1 MFAPDGTARS
11 ARIPRRAISWD
22 EQGWSVARDR
32 ECHVD
37 ASGGRSLQALRGG
50 PGCPRERGRRQGTIP
65 PPDEERER
73 RRAATKLMQEQ
84 IALLEAQESLL
95 RRMSRQG

>member
-1 MFAPDGTARS
+1 MSKAGVLRATGNAMSTPVVAAAFKRCMEVLAARVS
-11 ARIPRRAISWD
+11 MGVTR
-22 EQGWSVARDR
+22 
-32 ECHVD
+32 
-37 ASGGRSLQALRGG
+37 
-50 PGCPRERGRRQGTIP
+50 TIP

-73 RRAATKLMQEQ
+73 RRATAKLMQEQ